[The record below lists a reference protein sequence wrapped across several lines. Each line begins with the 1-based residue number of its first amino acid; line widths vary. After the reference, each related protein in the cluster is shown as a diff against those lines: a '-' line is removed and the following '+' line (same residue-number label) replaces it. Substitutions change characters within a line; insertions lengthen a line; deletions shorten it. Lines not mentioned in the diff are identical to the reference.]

1 MSYHYDEQ
9 CCLTDPGH
17 QILDADYYIASGN
30 STPPIEVT
38 AIMLDDG
45 VIELRWNGS
54 VLRGGTTGRSSS
66 PRRCATGGGA
76 ADWVPERQLVI
87 VPTLG
92 VGNRHAMFS
101 VGFLDE
107 RTPCLDDAFAHNRI
121 PHTTSTKGDSD
132 DIRQQ
137 FSGRPDLAA

>member
-1 MSYHYDEQ
+1 MSYHYVEQ

-30 STPPIEVT
+30 STPRIEVT
-38 AIMLDDG
+38 AVMLDDE
-45 VIELRWNGS
+45 VIERRWNGS
-54 VLRGGTTGRSSS
+54 VLRGGVAEWD
-66 PRRCATGGGA
+66 RCATGLG
-76 ADWVPERQLVI
+76 P
-87 VPTLG
+87 PLG
-92 VGNRHAMFS
+92 VGKVRPCSAWAFS
-101 VGFLDE
+101 MSE
-107 RTPCLDDAFAHNRI
+107 PRTLNAACAHNRI